1 MNSPECPLHSPT
13 HHAWCAAVELQPEP
27 EPDLPAR
34 LRGRLGG
41 AALGAALKGIAQE
54 AQDQQHQ
61 PLVRGGSG
69 QGIAARL
76 SEREELANEEAR
88 RAPLRRGGSGGDM
101 REPPPQRGPRGQHRE
116 QPRDDFPPERQ
127 VREVREV
134 REVRDGGGG
143 REGRRGGPRGRR

>member
-1 MNSPECPLHSPT
+1 MNSLECPLHSPT
-13 HHAWCAAVELQPEP
+13 NHACCAAVELQPEP

-41 AALGAALKGIAQE
+41 APLKGIAQE

-61 PLVRGGSG
+61 LLVRGGSG

-76 SEREELANEEAR
+76 SEREELASEEAR

-116 QPRDDFPPERQ
+116 QLRDDFPPPERQ